1 MGFYLHIYGRE
12 NLKLAEY
19 SGDASLGTRKQ
30 IVWLLIWSEGTK
42 PTLRLHSP
50 LNLQFD
56 VQMRGSARSS
66 GENYGFSTRRQGNSQ
81 LQMIGSSGV
90 SGSTTSLLGSL
101 YTLVML
107 NFVIFAQWRT
117 SSAAACTGWWKA
129 ERFQLSIYLFQK
141 LTHCWIQNPACSWC
155 TMFTIRWV
163 DRSLFRHLGFLNR
176 LLLLD
181 SKKSVFNFQFNLVF
195 HAVFIF
201 CTSNLMRQ
209 PGSRIIDAVLNRA
222 EFCLSSLC
230 KKKKK
235 KKSVLQYILR
245 VLVHII
251 NYWAYCKTWL

>member
-1 MGFYLHIYGRE
+1 MCRQSANGFQIAPAVKMGFYLHIYGRE

-117 SSAAACTGWWKA
+117 SSAAACTGW
-129 ERFQLSIYLFQK
+129 
-141 LTHCWIQNPACSWC
+141 
-155 TMFTIRWV
+155 
-163 DRSLFRHLGFLNR
+163 
-176 LLLLD
+176 
-181 SKKSVFNFQFNLVF
+181 
-195 HAVFIF
+195 
-201 CTSNLMRQ
+201 
-209 PGSRIIDAVLNRA
+209 
-222 EFCLSSLC
+222 
-230 KKKKK
+230 
-235 KKSVLQYILR
+235 
-245 VLVHII
+245 
-251 NYWAYCKTWL
+251 